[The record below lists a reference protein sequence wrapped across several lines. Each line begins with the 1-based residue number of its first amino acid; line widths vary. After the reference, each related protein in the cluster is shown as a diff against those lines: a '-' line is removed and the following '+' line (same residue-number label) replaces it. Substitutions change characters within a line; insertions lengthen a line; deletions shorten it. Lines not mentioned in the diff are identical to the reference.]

1 MLWGLAVAC
10 LGIVLMVIEAFT
22 SDRQSSR
29 SLWLGAAGSALV
41 IGGGAGLVFSDHLWL
56 AVAGGFLLFTML
68 CAWVIAM
75 LEQVSTDFSNLAENA
90 NAQPVQWTAEVVEN
104 IEPGTSEGKVLIEGQ
119 IWNATAD
126 APIQKGSMVSV
137 DTIDEGVAVVSCCA

>member
-22 SDRQSSR
+22 SDHRSSR

-41 IGGGAGLVFSDHLWL
+41 IGGGAGLVFSEHLWL

-68 CAWVIAM
+68 CAWVISM
-75 LEQVSTDFSNLAENA
+75 IEQVSADFSNLADKA
-90 NAQPVQWTAEVVEN
+90 SAQPVPWTAEVVET
-104 IEPGTSEGKVLIEGQ
+104 IDPVSGQGKVLIEGQ
-119 IWNATAD
+119 LWEATA
-126 APIQKGSMVSV
+126 ASSIRKGSMVSV
-137 DTIDEGVAVVSCCA
+137 DTIDEGVATVSCCA